1 MTSTFDTTLANLGI
15 SRTGTSTPTV
25 APAGSGSQTLG
36 QADFLKLMTAQMQ
49 NQDPFNP
56 VDNTQMVA
64 QMAQFSQTTG
74 IAEMNQSLKSMVQ
87 SLQQSRVADAAN
99 WIGKAALVPSKAA
112 SALADGSFA
121 GNVTLPDAAS
131 RVDISLVDGS
141 GTVVY
146 TGSATNVPAGDVP
159 FYWDG
164 KDQEGNPVAGP
175 LTIVA
180 SAKDSQAQA
189 MADITTSSWATVAS
203 VSSPASGSTKIVTPL
218 GNFDP
223 ADALQLS

>member
-1 MTSTFDTTLANLGI
+1 MTISTGSSYLDSLSGAKNSSTTTTKKSNESL
-15 SRTGTSTPTV
+15 
-25 APAGSGSQTLG
+25 SQN
-36 QADFLKLMTAQMQ
+36 DFLKLLTTQMQ
-49 NQDPFNP
+49 TQDPFNP

-99 WIGKAALVPSKAA
+99 WIGKAALLPSKAA

-164 KDQEGNPVAGP
+164 KDQDGNPVAGP

-189 MADITTSSWATVAS
+189 MAGITTSSWATVAS